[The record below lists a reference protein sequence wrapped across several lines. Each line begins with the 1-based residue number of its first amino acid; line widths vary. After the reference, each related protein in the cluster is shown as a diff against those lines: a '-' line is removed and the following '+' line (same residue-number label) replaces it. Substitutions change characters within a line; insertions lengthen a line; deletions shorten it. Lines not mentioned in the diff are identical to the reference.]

1 MPWPAMPWKDDR
13 LKVVAKEF
21 KVKGLPQL
29 IALKRDGTLLSANA
43 VQKITDEGPMAIE
56 EWL

>member
-1 MPWPAMPWKDDR
+1 MPWKDDR